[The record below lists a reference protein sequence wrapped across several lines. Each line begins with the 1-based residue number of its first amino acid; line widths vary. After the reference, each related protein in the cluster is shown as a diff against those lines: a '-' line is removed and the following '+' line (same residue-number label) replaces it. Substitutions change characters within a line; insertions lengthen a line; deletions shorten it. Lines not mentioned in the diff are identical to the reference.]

1 MFFRSKKGNGKDTQ
15 HPLTEQPSAKA
26 AANAK
31 TAPVAQRVPSVSA
44 APSKAS
50 RGADTGKPATSPSET
65 AAKPL
70 EPAELQK
77 RAAAS
82 KHLAASMGDLIG
94 LMARSPRHR
103 DHKLADIRW
112 LVVPA
117 LRTGQYS
124 LATAQSKSNGYTSP
138 VAAVL
143 WASVS
148 DEVDK
153 RIAGDLSAPIRLAPR
168 EWKGGD
174 NLWLVD
180 AIGDNRLVGEM
191 VKRLQTKEWKGRAV
205 KARVVDAQK
214 QVVVRTIEAQSAS
227 TASASPDK

>member
-15 HPLTEQPSAKA
+15 QSSSEPASAKA
-26 AANAK
+26 AANA
-31 TAPVAQRVPSVSA
+31 APVAQRVPSVSA
-44 APSKAS
+44 APPKAS
-50 RGADTGKPATSPSET
+50 RGASTGKPTAPPSEA

-70 EPAELQK
+70 KPEELQK

-82 KHLAASMGDLIG
+82 KHLAATMGELIG

-117 LRTGQYS
+117 IRTGQYS
-124 LATAQSKSNGYTSP
+124 LAKAQSKSNGYTSP
-138 VAAVL
+138 IAAVL

-180 AIGDNRLVGEM
+180 AIGDNRLVSEM

-205 KARVVDAQK
+205 KARVVDAHK

-227 TASASPDK
+227 KASASPGK